1 MQWAVYIFRQ
11 LWVSRN
17 ICSAH
22 NLIWFVNVSPKKR
35 KLSKMKNYFSDI
47 NHWQSVKFFAWYI
60 FRRLLITS
68 AAIICTQTQA
78 STHTHTKHFIMASSN
93 NCFLLQNYILSYL
106 KFPLWR
112 FNWSPLLFLTTFIM
126 PARYTIII
134 DNSHYIPT

>member
-1 MQWAVYIFRQ
+1 MQGAVYIFRQ

-22 NLIWFVNVSPKKR
+22 NLIWFVNVSPKKQ

-68 AAIICTQTQA
+68 AAIYDVPKHKQA
-78 STHTHTKHFIMASSN
+78 HTHTPSISSWHHQIIVFFYRITFFLISNSLCEDLIGLSSSISHDFYNARQVYN
-93 NCFLLQNYILSYL
+93 NHRQ
-106 KFPLWR
+106 
-112 FNWSPLLFLTTFIM
+112 
-126 PARYTIII
+126 
-134 DNSHYIPT
+134 